1 MFPKKL
7 FFMCTIIWTDKNLI
21 FTNKVLNLDIMCEEL
36 HLWRIYYNFYH
47 FKNKIWLMKI
57 YTISN
62 LIEVYENNFTQ
73 NNLKDT
79 ITYSIFYNLTISG
92 SFTRWRYVQSSE
104 YI

>member
-1 MFPKKL
+1 
-7 FFMCTIIWTDKNLI
+7 
-21 FTNKVLNLDIMCEEL
+21 
-36 HLWRIYYNFYH
+36 
-47 FKNKIWLMKI
+47 MKS

-92 SFTRWRYVQSSE
+92 SFTRWRYAQSSE